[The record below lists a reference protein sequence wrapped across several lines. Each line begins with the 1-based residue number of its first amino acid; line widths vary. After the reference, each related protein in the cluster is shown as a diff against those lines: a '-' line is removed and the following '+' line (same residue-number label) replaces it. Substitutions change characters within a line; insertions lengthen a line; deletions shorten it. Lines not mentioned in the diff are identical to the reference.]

1 MFPGMNP
8 RDMKMAMKRLGIQ
21 QEEIDA
27 KEVIIRLN
35 DREIVISNPN
45 VSKVN
50 MMGQKTYQIV
60 GEEEERALSNVSVS
74 SEIEISDEDVETV
87 MEQAGVDQETAF
99 DMIKECDGDLAQAIL
114 KLKKE

>member
-21 QEEIDA
+21 QQELDA
-27 KEVIIRLN
+27 KEVIIRLE
-35 DREIVISNPN
+35 DREIVISNPS

-50 MMGQKTYQIV
+50 MMGQQTYQIV
-60 GEEEERALSNVSVS
+60 GEEEERALSSGSKEV
-74 SEIEISDEDVETV
+74 EISDEDVETV
-87 MEQAGVDQETAF
+87 MEQAGADQETAF
-99 DMIKECDGDLAQAIL
+99 KTIKECNGDLAEAIM